1 MIGATLARYLSLR
14 FTKTILATFAGVFA
28 LIFTIDLVETLR
40 RSGDTA
46 GATGPLMA
54 WLSFLHTPTIAE
66 QALPFAVLF
75 GAMISFLNLSR
86 KLELVVAR
94 AAGVS
99 VWQFLA
105 PPLLVVLVIG
115 VVSVV
120 AYNPGSA
127 IMKQK
132 ADAIEAK
139 LFGAAGGAA
148 AGGGKE
154 LWLRQRSVDGQAII
168 HANGVADQGATLT
181 NVTVFDFDKDGG
193 FTDRIDAAGATL
205 HDGYWSLDQ
214 AKVVTPGLET
224 QAVETYLLATTL
236 TRGEVSQSF
245 IAPETVP
252 FWSLPPLVAQIERA
266 GLDATGYRL
275 RYQALLARPLMLA
288 AMVLVAASFSLRF
301 FRMGGVGIMVSGGVA
316 AGFVLYVATKLIGDL
331 GGAGFVSTPVAG
343 WSPAIVGCL
352 FGVIVLLHQEDG

>member
-1 MIGATLARYLSLR
+1 VIIGGTLARYLSMR
-14 FTKTILATFAGVFA
+14 FAKTILATFAGVFV
-28 LIFTIDLVETLR
+28 LIFTVDLVETLR

-54 WLSFLHTPTIAE
+54 WLAFLHTPTVAE

-105 PPLLVVLVIG
+105 PPLAVVLLIG
-115 VVSVV
+115 IISVTL
-120 AYNPGSA
+120 YNPLSA
-127 IMKQK
+127 AAKQQ

-139 LFGAAGGAA
+139 LFGSGGQTRGAP
-148 AGGGKE
+148 G
-154 LWLRQRSVDGQAII
+154 LWLRQKSVDGQTII
-168 HANGVADQGATLT
+168 HADSVADHGATLSK
-181 NVTVFDFDKDGG
+181 VTAFDFDMEGR
-193 FTDRIDAAGATL
+193 FVERVDAAGATL
-205 HDGYWSLDQ
+205 HNGFWRLEQ
-214 AKVVTPGLET
+214 ANVVTPGFET
-224 QAVETYLLATTL
+224 ESVATYLLATTL
-236 TRGEVSQSF
+236 TVAEVAQAY

-252 FWSLPPLVAQIERA
+252 FWGLSPLAAQVERA

-275 RYQALLARPLMLA
+275 RYQVLIARPLMLM

-316 AGFVLYVATKLIGDL
+316 AGFVLYVATKLVSDL
-331 GGAGFVSTPVAG
+331 GSAGFVSTPVAG
-343 WSPAIVGCL
+343 WSPAVVGCL
-352 FGVIVLLHQEDG
+352 FGVLVLLHQEDG